1 MANVYIEDLA
11 VTMKLG
17 NKGVTIQVTDDN
29 NKHRGYLRFNRG
41 YIDWYKG
48 KERTPRKRI
57 KLRDFIADAES

>member
-1 MANVYIEDLA
+1 MPNVYIEDLA

-17 NKGVTIQVTDDN
+17 NKGVTIQVTDDKD
-29 NKHRGYLRFNRG
+29 KHRGYLRINRG

-48 KERTPRKRI
+48 KEQKPRKRI